1 MIRFIWGQ
9 VVLQSS
15 SLLLLLPSAAH
26 LTQYRPIT
34 GILFCHTNCLHV
46 PFITFMNLLCRLPF
60 FLLPGT
66 LLFGILCQ
74 IYCSSAHVLSDFVSK
89 LLNLSCPSDLLTSIE
104 MLNLFSSTHLF
115 FCQHHHL
122 QTIHHSMSHISSIS
136 SSFHRPSTLISS
148 SVLNHANQLLCQS
161 TCTSS
166 LFFSVQPCIQLTI
179 SCVLCF
185 CSSTAAPFFFVILFL
200 QMRSC
205 TFSFHHQNL
214 IVYSPQSRGYTK

>member
-1 MIRFIWGQ
+1 MGTGSTSIFFPSSAPPISCSFDSVSPYHWHSFLSHQ
-9 VVLQSS
+9 LSACPLHYIHES
-15 SLLLLLPSAAH
+15 SLWSSFFPPTWHLVIRHPLSNILLLCTCPLW
-26 LTQYRPIT
+26 L
-34 GILFCHTNCLHV
+34 CLQ
-46 PFITFMNLLCRLPF
+46 T
-60 FLLPGT
+60 
-66 LLFGILCQ
+66 
-74 IYCSSAHVLSDFVSK
+74 A
-89 LLNLSCPSDLLTSIE
+89 LLTSIE

>member
-1 MIRFIWGQ
+1 
-9 VVLQSS
+9 
-15 SLLLLLPSAAH
+15 
-26 LTQYRPIT
+26 
-34 GILFCHTNCLHV
+34 
-46 PFITFMNLLCRLPF
+46 MNLLCGLPF

-185 CSSTAAPFFFVILFL
+185 CSSTAAPFFLCHPLPSNAFLYLFL
-200 QMRSC
+200 PPPKSHCLLSSVQGIHEITFFC
-205 TFSFHHQNL
+205 TIIH
-214 IVYSPQSRGYTK
+214 K